1 MSTRYILTAFGQD
14 RVGIVADVTQIMYEL
29 GCNLEDSEMTRLS
42 DEFAVIFLFSA
53 PQADIEGKLSSAC
66 RRLELDKGIAA
77 FFRPLQGEPQPP
89 QGSGIL
95 ANIHVEGVDQCGIVY
110 KVSRYLADN
119 KVNIIRVHSTQN
131 YSPQSGTAIY
141 AVHLEVELPQH
152 MSLSELKK
160 GLQHVADALHVDI
173 QIN

>member
-1 MSTRYILTAFGQD
+1 MSTRYILTAFGRD

-53 PQADIEGKLSSAC
+53 PHANIEDKLSSAC

-77 FFRPLQGEPQPP
+77 FFRPVGTPKPQK
-89 QGSGIL
+89 GSGIL
-95 ANIHVEGVDQCGIVY
+95 TTLHVEGVDQCGIIY
-110 KVSRYLADN
+110 KVSRFLADN
-119 KVNIIRVHSTQN
+119 NVNIIRVHSKQN

-141 AVHLEVELPQH
+141 AVDLEIELPSH
-152 MSLSELKK
+152 ASLQELKK

-173 QIN
+173 QTV

>member
-1 MSTRYILTAFGQD
+1 MTMRYILTAFGKD

-53 PQADIEGKLSSAC
+53 PGDDIEEKLSSAC

-77 FFRPLQGEPQPP
+77 FFRPLGEPRP
-89 QGSGIL
+89 QKGTGIL
-95 ANIHVEGVDQCGIVY
+95 SNLHVEGVDQCGIIY
-110 KVSRYLADN
+110 KVSRHLADN
-119 KVNIIRVHSTQN
+119 QVNIIRVHSKQH
-131 YSPQSGTAIY
+131 YSPQSGTALY
-141 AVHLEVELPQH
+141 SVDLEVELPEH
-152 MSLSELKK
+152 LGLNELKK
-160 GLQHVADALHVDI
+160 GLQHVADVLHVDI

>member
-1 MSTRYILTAFGQD
+1 MSNRYILTAFGQD

-29 GCNLEDSEMTRLS
+29 DCNLEDSEMTRLS

-53 PQADIEGKLSSAC
+53 PQADIEDKLSSAC

-77 FFRPLQGEPQPP
+77 FFRPLGEPRP
-89 QGSGIL
+89 QTGTGIL
-95 ANIHVEGVDQCGIVY
+95 TNLHVEGVDQCGIIY

-119 KVNIIRVHSTQN
+119 NVNIIRVHSKQHF
-131 YSPQSGTAIY
+131 SPQSGTALY
-141 AVHLEVELPQH
+141 SVDLEVELPEH
-152 MSLSELKK
+152 LGLNELKK
-160 GLQHVADALHVDI
+160 GLQQVADALHVDI

>member
-1 MSTRYILTAFGQD
+1 MSKRYILTAFGQD
-14 RVGIVADVTQIMYEL
+14 RVGIVADVTQVMYEL

-53 PQADIEGKLSSAC
+53 PRDDIEDQLSSAC

-77 FFRPLQGEPQPP
+77 FYRPLGEPRP
-89 QGSGIL
+89 QQGTGIL
-95 ANIHVEGVDQCGIVY
+95 SNLHVEGLDQCGIIY

-119 KVNIIRVHSTQN
+119 QVNIIRVHSKQHF
-131 YSPQSGTAIY
+131 SPQSGTALY
-141 AVHLEVELPQH
+141 SVDLEVELPEH
-152 MSLSELKK
+152 LGLTELKK

>member
-1 MSTRYILTAFGQD
+1 MSTRYILTAFGRD

-53 PQADIEGKLSSAC
+53 PQGDIDDKLSSAC
-66 RRLELDKGIAA
+66 RRLELDKGVAA
-77 FFRPLQGEPQPP
+77 FFRPA
-89 QGSGIL
+89 GSPKPEEKTGIL
-95 ANIHVEGVDQCGIVY
+95 STLHVEGVDQCGIIY

-119 KVNIIRVHSTQN
+119 KVNIIKVQSKQN

-141 AVHLEVELPQH
+141 SVDLEVELPSH

-173 QIN
+173 QTG